1 MGPHFLGYCSS
12 FGSVIERFGMP
23 LTVKV
28 RSFLRNLFSTH
39 RVEVDL
45 DQEVHSHLE
54 MLVEENIRAGM
65 PPKEAQRAAR
75 IELGG
80 IEQVKEQVREER
92 IGNWLRSAI
101 SDCRYGVRQLR
112 KNPGFT
118 AVAVLT
124 LALGIGANTSVFSLI
139 YALAIRP
146 LPVKDA
152 SSLVSVYQ
160 NYRGNPHSRG
170 VQGSPYYISYPEYAN
185 YRDDSRSFSGV
196 AAYAETI
203 LSLGGA
209 DPQPLPGLLVS
220 CNYFDE
226 LGAHFTAGRG
236 FSSSDC
242 LASASLVAVVS
253 NSFWRRQLGSDGQ
266 VVGKTLTL
274 DNQVFTVIG
283 VADPE
288 FSGTELQ
295 VPNVWVPLAAA
306 PQFMPTT
313 FGTRDWLALAN
324 VSWLHVVGHL
334 RPGTSRRQAEAEL
347 AVLARQ
353 MDANY
358 PDRQTV
364 VTVNAGAFANNP
376 EVRSLGALF
385 AAGVFALAGLI
396 LLMACANV
404 TNLILSR
411 AAARQQE
418 VVIRL
423 ALGASRSRLV
433 RQLLTESVFLAVLG
447 GGAGLIV
454 ALWLPPVLV
463 RALPEIPS
471 SGLPLN
477 FTPNFAVL
485 GYALLVSL
493 AAAVISGVTPALQA
507 TKLDLATTLKEEGA
521 TAGHSLKRIRLRGI
535 LVTAEVASCTLL
547 LVAASLLARGLH
559 RAGTVNPGFI
569 TRNVFVISFDLA
581 QKGYDGPRANTFER
595 ELHDRLVV
603 LPGVTGVT
611 TSVVLPDVT
620 GYISGVRIPSRNS
633 ENDYTQVLANIVS
646 PDYFNTMG
654 VPILRGHAFTQQEA
668 ESAGPQPAVISSA
681 MARRFWGGED
691 PIGKHFSAAKSL
703 TYQVVGIAPDVQ
715 NLHLGQMDGPFYY
728 GAKDAGYSGAVDAI
742 ILLRTAGDSTGTLS
756 AIPGIAHQI
765 DPSVMVTTEAF
776 EQILSRQLS
785 PARTGTALVGIF
797 GILAMVLA
805 FVGVTGVVSYA
816 ASQRV
821 REIGIRM
828 ALGAQPRDLLALLL
842 GQGVKLVAIGLGIGL
857 ALGAGA
863 AILLSAADLLFG
875 VSPMDPWAFAGTTLL
890 LVAIAIVSMF
900 VPARRAMRVDPMVA
914 LRYE

>member
-1 MGPHFLGYCSS
+1 
-12 FGSVIERFGMP
+12 MP
-23 LTVKV
+23 LFVKV
-28 RSFLRNLFSTH
+28 RSFLRNLFLS
-39 RVEVDL
+39 RRGEVDL

-54 MLVEENIRAGM
+54 MLIEENIRAGM

-80 IEQVKEQVREER
+80 IEQVKEQVREKR
-92 IGNWLRSAI
+92 IGNWLHSVM
-101 SDCRYGVRQLR
+101 SDCRQGARQLR

-118 AVAVLT
+118 AVAILT
-124 LALGIGANTSVFSLI
+124 LALGIGANTSVFSLV

-152 SSLVSVYQ
+152 SSLVSIYQ
-160 NYRGNPHSRG
+160 EFRGRRSRG
-170 VQGSPYYISYPEYAN
+170 VQGSGYYISYPEYAN
-185 YRDDSRSFSGV
+185 YRDGSQSFSGMV
-196 AAYAETI
+196 AYAETM
-203 LSLGGA
+203 LSLGGT

-220 CNYFDE
+220 CNYFE
-226 LGAHFTAGRG
+226 VLGAHFAAGRG
-236 FSSSDC
+236 FTSSDC
-242 LASASLVAVVS
+242 LAPASPVAVLS
-253 NSFWRRQLGSDGQ
+253 NSFWQREFGGNSEII
-266 VVGKTLTL
+266 GKMLTL

-283 VADPE
+283 VAGPE

-295 VPNVWVPLAAA
+295 VPNVWAPLATAS
-306 PQFMPTT
+306 QLMPAT
-313 FGTRDWLALAN
+313 FGTRDWLALGN
-324 VSWLHVVGHL
+324 VSWLHVVGRL
-334 RPGTSRRQAEAEL
+334 KPGTTRRRAETEL
-347 AVLARQ
+347 TVLARH
-353 MDANY
+353 MDADY
-358 PDRQTV
+358 PGRQTV
-364 VTVNAGAFANNP
+364 VIVNAAAFLNNP
-376 EVRSLGALF
+376 EVRSIGGLF
-385 AAGVFALAGLI
+385 AAGVFVLAGLI

-423 ALGASRSRLV
+423 ALGASRRRLI

-463 RALPEIPS
+463 RVLPEIPS

-493 AAAVISGVTPALQA
+493 AAAVVSGISPALQA
-507 TKLDLATTLKEEGA
+507 TKPDLVTALKEEGA
-521 TAGHSLKRIRLRGI
+521 TAGHSRKRARLRSI
-535 LVTAEVASCTLL
+535 LVTAEVAGCTLL
-547 LVAASLLARGLH
+547 LVAAGMLERGLH
-559 RAGTVNPGFI
+559 RAETVDPGFI

-595 ELHDRLVV
+595 ELHDRLVA

-611 TSVVLPDVT
+611 ISVVLPDVT
-620 GYISGVRIPSRNS
+620 GFISGVKIPGRNP

-646 PDYFNTMG
+646 PDYFKTMG
-654 VPILRGHAFTQQEA
+654 VPILRGHAFTEQEA
-668 ESAGPQPAVISSA
+668 ERPGSAPAVISSA

-691 PIGKHFSAAKSL
+691 PIGKNFSAAKSL
-703 TYQVVGIAPDVQ
+703 TYQVVGIARDAQ
-715 NLHLGQMDGPFYY
+715 NLHLGQTDGPFYY
-728 GAKDAGYSGAVDAI
+728 GAKDANYSGAVDAI
-742 ILLRTAGDSTGTLS
+742 ILLRTASDSTGPLS
-756 AIPGIAHQI
+756 AISGIAHQI

-776 EQILSRQLS
+776 EQIVSRQLS
-785 PARTGTALVGIF
+785 PARTGTALVGIL

-816 ASQRV
+816 ASQRL

-828 ALGAQPRDLLALLL
+828 TLGAQPRDLLALLL
-842 GQGVKLVAIGLGIGL
+842 GQGVKLVGIGLGIGL

-875 VSPMDPWAFAGTTLL
+875 VSPLDPWAFAGTTLL
-890 LVAIAIVSMF
+890 LAAIALVSML